1 MTPDTPLANA
11 LLDLRQGAPGRAVY
25 TRELVD
31 DSHWETVWLI
41 YDESRR
47 LAHLGSE
54 PTVEFRAGAF
64 DEGGVVVLPVLLRI
78 GGDDPDQI
86 YETCMNA
93 YQIEGEN
100 IYLHDLAWQEHLR
113 LHLYD
118 ERGQWQDTLTV
129 PNSLQALA
137 HGVLERRAAY
147 QPSTNAAFEYAR
159 DKLYGDSGDVP
170 GLWQALGQR
179 RQEPLERP

>member
-11 LLDLRQGAPGRAVY
+11 LLDLRQGSPGRAVY

-31 DSHWETVWLI
+31 DSHWETVWVI
-41 YDESRR
+41 YEESRR
-47 LAHLGSE
+47 LTRLGSE

-64 DEGGVVVLPVLLRI
+64 DEGGVVILPVLLRI
-78 GGDDPDQI
+78 GGDAPDHI
-86 YETCMNA
+86 YDTCINA

-100 IYLHDLAWQEHLR
+100 IYLQDLARQERLR
-113 LHLYD
+113 IHLYD

-129 PNSLQALA
+129 PNNLQALA
-137 HGVLERRAAY
+137 QSVLERQTAY
-147 QPSTNAAFEYAR
+147 QPSTMAAFEYAR
-159 DKLYGDSGDVP
+159 DKLYSDRGDAP

-179 RQEPLERP
+179 

>member
-11 LLDLRQGAPGRAVY
+11 LLDLQQGSPGRAVY

-31 DSHWETVWLI
+31 NNSHWETVWVI

-47 LAHLGSE
+47 LTHLGPE

-64 DEGGVVVLPVLLRI
+64 DEGGVVVLPVLLHI
-78 GGDDPDQI
+78 GGDDTDHI
-86 YETCMNA
+86 YDTCINV

-100 IYLHDLAWQEHLR
+100 IYLQDLARQERLR
-113 LHLYD
+113 IHLYG

-137 HGVLERRAAY
+137 QSVLERQTTY
-147 QPSTNAAFEYAR
+147 QPSTMAAFEYAR
-159 DKLYGDSGDVP
+159 DKLYSDRGDVP
-170 GLWQALGQR
+170 GLWQALEQR
-179 RQEPLERP
+179 